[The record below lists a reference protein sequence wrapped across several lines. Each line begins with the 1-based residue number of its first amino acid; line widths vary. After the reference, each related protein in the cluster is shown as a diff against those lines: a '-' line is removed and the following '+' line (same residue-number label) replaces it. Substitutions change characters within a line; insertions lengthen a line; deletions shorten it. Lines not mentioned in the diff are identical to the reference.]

1 MTSSWGESPK
11 RQKTGEAGVVW
22 SVINLSG
29 SWAWWDAWPRPGETL
44 NRSLTTSKTKHGN
57 KSLSRWFCMCKSMK
71 MWLIPW
77 APFYEPCSILYW
89 CHERSTPSSHKLVVM
104 PGWTTSK
111 SFLIA
116 KLLGAIHMTMSI
128 ASANPPSHSGKK
140 VQRLL
145 ICQDTNCCF
154 CFCFPAKHLS
164 QSWYS
169 RKHSLSNLVLEEEN
183 ISFSSGNMRISRDC
197 SCYITHTSARRQKPY
212 LIDL

>member
-1 MTSSWGESPK
+1 MNLSQSSQTPKNRITMTSSWGESPK
-11 RQKTGEAGVVW
+11 RQKMGEAGVVW

-104 PGWTTSK
+104 PGEHLK
-111 SFLIA
+111 AFLLPNFLEPFIWQWA
-116 KLLGAIHMTMSI
+116 LQVPIL
-128 ASANPPSHSGKK
+128 PPT
-140 VQRLL
+140 VER
-145 ICQDTNCCF
+145 
-154 CFCFPAKHLS
+154 
-164 QSWYS
+164 
-169 RKHSLSNLVLEEEN
+169 R
-183 ISFSSGNMRISRDC
+183 C
-197 SCYITHTSARRQKPY
+197 SVF
-212 LIDL
+212 